1 MEEIRSKIKKI
12 LEAKKIEI
20 KKLSLLAGDASN
32 RKYFHYFHQKKIM

>member
-12 LEAKKIEI
+12 LEKEKIEV

-32 RKYFHYFHQKKIM
+32 RKYFQK